1 MNDAVLPPPSYL
13 QVKPEPKLIWAA
25 RYANGTIVTQF
36 KDDTENSVEKLS
48 RDGLR
53 GFSLVTKDGN
63 VLFHQEL
70 EPGKSFFYR
79 RRTAIEIG
87 AKHTVKIVHLVG
99 WAIHRD
105 GEQVAMSVCFIYE
118 EDFHVVCGWFKD
130 AKTIEK
136 IDQFRHEIEP
146 VESDALIIT

>member
-1 MNDAVLPPPSYL
+1 MNDTVLPMPSYL
-13 QVKPEPKLIWAA
+13 EVKPEPKLIWAA
-25 RYANGTIVTQF
+25 RYADGTIIPQF
-36 KDDTENSVEKLS
+36 KDEVENSVEKLS

-53 GFSLVTKDGN
+53 GFSLVTKEGD

-79 RRTAIEIG
+79 RRTAIETG
-87 AKHTVKIVHLVG
+87 AKHTIKIVHLVG
-99 WAIHRD
+99 WAIYRN

-130 AKTIEK
+130 TSTIEK
-136 IDQFRHEIEP
+136 IDQFRHAIQP